1 MSEVE
6 KFFNEMV
13 NEFSSSV
20 LEGHI
25 DSYQE
30 EWLRAYMEFYVK
42 RAEE

>member
-6 KFFNEMV
+6 KFFNAMAE
-13 NEFSSSV
+13 EFSSPI